1 MKSVRNSNIFDGQFN
16 QSQQLLF
23 KGADQRDDPVDFDTK
38 YVVSQKQL

>member
-1 MKSVRNSNIFDGQFN
+1 MKSLRNSNIFDGQFN

-23 KGADQRDDPVDFDTK
+23 KGSDQRDDPVDFDTK